1 MVSTF
6 ALSPDQLECLTM
18 PMRLA
23 IVQRL
28 ESDKEATAREL
39 AARMGRPATSL
50 YHHLKQ
56 LEEIG
61 LVRIV
66 GERRGSRRPEA
77 VYALVADD
85 FSSAEAVKTDAGR
98 KAYARSAMRVAEAA
112 ARALSAAVEADKA
125 KFEGEG
131 RNTRI
136 RFFTVRADKAK
147 LARINRLLGELEA
160 SLWDESSEAG
170 EEIMVTVLMS
180 PQHIRA

>member
-1 MVSTF
+1 MVSTY

-85 FSSAEAVKTDAGR
+85 FSSVEAVKTEAGR

-112 ARALSAAVEADKA
+112 ARALSAAVEADTA
-125 KFEGEG
+125 RFEGED

-147 LARINRLLGELEA
+147 LARISRLISELDA
-160 SLWDESSEAG
+160 CLWEESPADG
-170 EEIMVTVLMS
+170 EEIMFTVLMS
-180 PQHIRA
+180 PQHVRA

>member
-1 MVSTF
+1 MVSTY
-6 ALSPDQLECLTM
+6 ALSQDQLECLTM

-28 ESDKEATAREL
+28 ESDKAATAREL

-61 LVRIV
+61 LVRVV

-85 FSSAEAVKTDAGR
+85 YTTVEAVKTEAGR
-98 KAYARSAMRVAEAA
+98 KAYARSAMRIAEAA
-112 ARALSAAVEADKA
+112 ARAVSAAADA
-125 KFEGEG
+125 DTSRFEGED
-131 RNTRI
+131 RNTRV
-136 RFFTVRADKAK
+136 RFFMLRADKAK
-147 LARINRLLGELEA
+147 LAQINKLIGELEV
-160 SLWDESSEAG
+160 SLWEESSEEG
-170 EEIMVTVLMS
+170 EEIMFTVLMS